1 MNAICAHIVAASE
14 IFRIDLNNK
23 NLELMREMT
32 QEFAR
37 KVKRGRHA
45 LAEKAL
51 LRDGEK
57 VQKKSSKDVNKKSQM
72 NKKSQK
78 ITKK

>member
-1 MNAICAHIVAASE
+1 MP
-14 IFRIDLNNK
+14 
-23 NLELMREMT
+23 EMT

-37 KVKRGRHA
+37 IVKRGRHE

-57 VQKKSSKDVNKKSQM
+57 VQKKSSKDVNKKSL
-72 NKKSQK
+72 K